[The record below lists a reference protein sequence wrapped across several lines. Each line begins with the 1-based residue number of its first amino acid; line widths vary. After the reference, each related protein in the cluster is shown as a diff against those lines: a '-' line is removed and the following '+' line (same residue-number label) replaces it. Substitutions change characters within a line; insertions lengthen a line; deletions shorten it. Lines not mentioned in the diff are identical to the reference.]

1 MTNGVFLKHTA
12 CILQPAANTQPA
24 LRPRGTHPACAGY
37 IPKGEHSSSM
47 GFTDLLQVLPS
58 DWGHHM
64 VQCSQL
70 ARLQVTVGH
79 TARLLHPSS
88 LHLSTLGLSQPAPPR
103 QCIPL
108 PRPHHRGRVGT
119 DPGKRLPSHV
129 LSKLGPRGSSLS
141 QMPELQ
147 AS

>member
-1 MTNGVFLKHTA
+1 MVCFSSTQHASCSQQQTRSLRCVPGAHT
-12 CILQPAANTQPA
+12 LLVQ
-24 LRPRGTHPACAGY
+24 GTS
-37 IPKGEHSSSM
+37 PKGKHSSSM

-58 DWGHHM
+58 DWGHHV

-88 LHLSTLGLSQPAPPR
+88 LHLSTLGLSQPAPPW

-119 DPGKRLPSHV
+119 DPGKRLPSHI
-129 LSKLGPRGSSLS
+129 LSKLGPRGSSHS